1 MASLQC
7 TVKSSISYL
16 DGFLIVLIQFFAISG
31 NSLFFIGLF
40 KFPSLRN
47 PTNIF
52 LGSLAFADIT
62 VALLPMG
69 MTFAVFVCAWGPT
82 SQQTDQNINTA
93 YVIIDIWCGSSSIL
107 SLTVIAIDRYF
118 AINWPFI
125 HQRVVKPHRAFA
137 VVMIVWIIAA
147 LNSTLRLIKALPKKY
162 VTLTSILVSF
172 GAPLVIMSFCYVNIA
187 IIARRQA
194 IRIAQLNAAGH
205 AMQRRYDRE
214 AETTNAELTVP
225 NETSTSGE
233 KSGEAVDANHN
244 GEPEKKLPNVE
255 RHSSLTKSMSTIRRG
270 TVAAVT
276 RVKAVG
282 RELKA
287 AKNLGIVMGTFLIA
301 WTPFMI
307 MNILV
312 YMYCYPYSP
321 KCIEMVPYTTT
332 KYFKLLHYS
341 SSALNPCLYVLLNRQ
356 WRFAFKKMLCCC
368 SGNRVAGEARSSLG
382 GGW

>member
-1 MASLQC
+1 MDCS
-7 TVKSSISYL
+7 VKSNISYF
-16 DGFLIVLIQFFAISG
+16 DGFLIVLIQFFAIFG

-47 PTNIF
+47 STNIF
-52 LGSLAFADIT
+52 LSSLAFADIT

-69 MTFAVFVCAWGPT
+69 MTFAVYVCAWGPT
-82 SQQTDQNINTA
+82 NQQDDQNLNTA

-118 AINWPFI
+118 AINWPFV
-125 HQRVVKPHRAFA
+125 HQRVVKPLLAA
-137 VVMIVWIIAA
+137 GVVFIVWVIAA
-147 LNSTLRLIKALPKKY
+147 VNSTLRLIKGLPRKY
-162 VTLTSILVSF
+162 ATLISILVSF
-172 GAPLVIMSFCYVNIA
+172 GIPLVIMSFCYVNIA

-205 AMQRRYDRE
+205 AMQRRFEKE
-214 AETTNAELTVP
+214 AETTNADLTVP

-233 KSGEAVDANHN
+233 TSGEAVDPNHN
-244 GEPEKKLPNVE
+244 REPEKKLPNVE
-255 RHSSLTKSMSTIRRG
+255 RHSSVSKSMSTLRRG

-276 RVKAVG
+276 KVKAVG

-287 AKNLGIVMGTFLIA
+287 AKNLGIVMGSFLIA

-312 YMYCYPYSP
+312 YMYCYPYTP
-321 KCIEMVPYTTT
+321 KCIEMVPYTPT

-368 SGNRVAGEARSSLG
+368 NGNRVEGEARASLG